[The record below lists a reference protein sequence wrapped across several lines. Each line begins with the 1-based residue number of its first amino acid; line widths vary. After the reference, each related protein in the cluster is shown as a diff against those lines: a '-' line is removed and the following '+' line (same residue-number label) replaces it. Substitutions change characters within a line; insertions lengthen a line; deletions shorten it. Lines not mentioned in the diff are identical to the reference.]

1 MKCHLY
7 NKKKVCAYLA
17 VLARAWL
24 FLRLLRAAGRLRGWP
39 RFVSFLFFA
48 PLLCY
53 SKLSWH
59 SSRTPPS
66 SERAEKPDGT
76 PEELRRAGGCVGGWG
91 WEGGWERDGGGG
103 RGATSGRE
111 ERARRRWK
119 GSNTFMSGL
128 TDGLNLLSCA
138 DGDQQRGKQK
148 RRWNKSSSAQFHAG
162 LKVVFSNP
170 AALGVDRPG
179 GSQKW
184 ERAHGQLEQL

>member
-1 MKCHLY
+1 MVIPASPASCWKTEG
-7 NKKKVCAYLA
+7 LA
-17 VLARAWL
+17 ALC
-24 FLRLLRAAGRLRGWP
+24 
-39 RFVSFLFFA
+39 FLFIFCPP
-48 PLLCY
+48 PLLFQA
-53 SKLSWH
+53 LLALELHTALEWA
-59 SSRTPPS
+59 SRKTWRHPGG
-66 SERAEKPDGT
+66 AEEGRGVCGW
-76 PEELRRAGGCVGGWG
+76 LRVG
-91 WEGGWERDGGGG
+91 GGWERDGGGG

-184 ERAHGQLEQL
+184 ERAWAAWAALKCCLLMLL